1 MQKPGKNHSMAS
13 GLEAERSQNLELS
26 LIPKWKH
33 LESRSIWQ
41 AREGQIEQLETG
53 AEEKQARER
62 SRRDTYIT
70 CTLAPHL
77 RCKGLQSPL
86 TSCIDQGYKPIL
98 GEG

>member
-53 AEEKQARER
+53 AEEKQERER
-62 SRRDTYIT
+62 NQGGILILHVHSHRICVAKGYS
-70 CTLAPHL
+70 HL
-77 RCKGLQSPL
+77 
-86 TSCIDQGYKPIL
+86 
-98 GEG
+98 